1 MIERWQEKRK
11 FPRVPLKV
19 ELQCQIRGI
28 NQSNRAITNDIG
40 LGGLSFTN
48 EGFIPTDTLLNLEIR
63 LLSKTL
69 STTAKTVRVIL
80 LPFSDRYNFG
90 VEFTD
95 LDTKQRDYLE
105 DYLNMRLGNI

>member
-11 FPRVPLKV
+11 FPRIPLRA
-19 ELQCQIRGI
+19 ELQCQIRGT
-28 NQSNRAITNDIG
+28 NQSNHAVTTDIG

-48 EGFIPTDTLLNLEIR
+48 DGFIPTDTLLNLEIK
-63 LLSKTL
+63 LLSRTL
-69 STTAKTVRVIL
+69 SATAKTVRVNL

-95 LDTKQRDYLE
+95 LGLKQKAYLE